1 MASKQAD
8 AIKVLYGNWL
18 ETMGA
23 NPEMSLDETRA
34 MFEQWGDIT
43 GEPGGVD
50 YIEEDCNGVPC
61 MWANP
66 KGAKADRVLICTH
79 GGGYV
84 CGSMYTH
91 RKMFGH
97 LAKAIGCRALILHYR
112 RAPEDTHPAQ
122 VEDAVTVYRWLL
134 DQGIKPEHIA
144 TTGDSAGG
152 ALCTTMLIAIRDQGL
167 PVPAAGM
174 PMSPYYDM
182 EFTGESMQTKADVDC
197 LVSKEI
203 AQTMAATFLGD
214 ASPKDP
220 LANPFYADLTG
231 LPPLYIQVGGDETLL
246 DDSVRFEAKA
256 KAAGVEVKMDIYPE
270 MQHVFQFM
278 AGMAPEADEAI
289 AQMASW
295 LRPKIGLA

>member
-1 MASKQAD
+1 MASKQAN
-8 AIKVLYGNWL
+8 AIKELYGNWVA
-18 ETMGA
+18 TMGA
-23 NPEMSLDETRA
+23 NPEMSLDETRL

-50 YIEEDCNGVPC
+50 YIEEDCGGVLC

-66 KGAKADRVLICTH
+66 KGATTDRVLICTH

-84 CGSMYTH
+84 CSSMYTH
-91 RKMFGH
+91 RKVFGH
-97 LAKAIGCRALILHYR
+97 LAKATGCRALILNYR
-112 RAPEDTHPAQ
+112 RAPEATHPAQ
-122 VEDAVTVYRWLL
+122 VEDAVKVYSWLL

-152 ALCTTMLIAIRDQGL
+152 ALCTTMLLAIRDQGL
-167 PVPAAGM
+167 PLPAAGM

-182 EFTGESMQTKADVDC
+182 EFTGETMQTKADVDC

-203 AQTMAATFLGD
+203 AQTMAGTFLGD

-220 LANPFYADLTG
+220 LANPFYADLKG
-231 LPPLYIQVGGDETLL
+231 LPPLYIQVGNDETLL

-256 KAAGVEVKMDIYPE
+256 RAAGVEVKLDIFPE

-289 AQMASW
+289 EQMAAW
-295 LRPKIGLA
+295 VRPKIGLA

>member
-1 MASKQAD
+1 MASKESE
-8 AIKVLYGNWL
+8 AIKVLYRHWI

-23 NPEMSLDETRA
+23 NPDMSLDETRA

-50 YIEEDCNGVPC
+50 YIEEHCDGVLC

-66 KGAKADRVLICTH
+66 KQAKNDRVLICTH

-91 RKMFGH
+91 RKVIGH

-112 RAPEDTHPAQ
+112 RAPEATHPAQ
-122 VEDAVTVYRWLL
+122 VEDAVKVYRWLL
-134 DQGIKPEHIA
+134 DQGVKPGHIA

-152 ALCTTMLIAIRDQGL
+152 ALCTTMLIAIRDEGL
-167 PVPAAGM
+167 PLPAAGM

-182 EFTGESMQTKADVDC
+182 EFTGESMQSKADADC

-203 AQTMAATFLGD
+203 AQTMAGVFLGD
-214 ASPKDP
+214 ASTKDP
-220 LANPFYADLTG
+220 LANPFYADLKG
-231 LPPLYIQVGGDETLL
+231 LPPLYIQVGEDETLL
-246 DDSVRFEAKA
+246 DDSVRFEIKA
-256 KAAGVEVKMDIYPE
+256 KEAGVEVKLDIYPE

-278 AGMAPEADEAI
+278 AGMAPEADSAI
-289 AQMASW
+289 AQMADW
-295 LRPKIGLA
+295 VRPKIGLG

>member
-1 MASKQAD
+1 MASKESE
-8 AIKVLYGNWL
+8 AIKVLYRHWV
-18 ETMGA
+18 EKMGA
-23 NPEMSLDETRA
+23 NPDMSLDETRA

-43 GEPGGVD
+43 REPGDVD
-50 YIEEDCNGVPC
+50 YIEEHCDGVLC

-66 KGAKADRVLICTH
+66 KKAKTDRVLICTH

-91 RKMFGH
+91 RKVFGH

-112 RAPEDTHPAQ
+112 RAPEATHPAQ
-122 VEDAVTVYRWLL
+122 VEDAVKVYRWLL
-134 DQGIKPEHIA
+134 GQGVKPGHIA

-152 ALCTTMLIAIRDQGL
+152 ALCTTMLIAIRDAGL
-167 PVPAAGM
+167 PLPAAGM

-182 EFTGESMQTKADVDC
+182 EFTGKSMESKADVDC
-197 LVSKEI
+197 LVSKGI
-203 AQTMAATFLGD
+203 AQTMAGVFLGD

-231 LPPLYIQVGGDETLL
+231 LPPLYIQVGEDETLL
-246 DDSVRFEAKA
+246 DDSVRFEIKA
-256 KAAGVEVKMDIYPE
+256 KEAGVDVKLDIYPE

-278 AGMAPEADEAI
+278 AGLAPEADSAI
-289 AQMASW
+289 SQMADW
-295 LRPKIGLA
+295 VRPKIGLG

>member
-1 MASKQAD
+1 MASKQAN
-8 AIKVLYGNWL
+8 AIKELYGNWL
-18 ETMGA
+18 ATMGA
-23 NPEMSLDETRA
+23 NPEMSLEETRL

-50 YIEEDCNGVPC
+50 YIEEDCNGVLC

-66 KGAKADRVLICTH
+66 KGATTDRVLICTH

-91 RKMFGH
+91 RKVFGH
-97 LAKAIGCRALILHYR
+97 LAKATGCRALILHYR
-112 RAPEDTHPAQ
+112 RAPEATHPAQ
-122 VEDAVTVYRWLL
+122 VEDAVKVYSWLL
-134 DQGIKPEHIA
+134 DQGVKPEHIA

-152 ALCTTMLIAIRDQGL
+152 ALCTTMLLAIRDQGL
-167 PVPAAGM
+167 PLPAAGM

-203 AQTMAATFLGD
+203 AQTMAGTFLGD

-220 LANPFYADLTG
+220 LANPFYADLKG
-231 LPPLYIQVGGDETLL
+231 LPPLYIQVGNDETLL

-256 KAAGVEVKMDIYPE
+256 KEAGVEVKLDIFPE

-289 AQMASW
+289 QQMAAW
-295 LRPKIGLA
+295 VRPKIGLA

>member
-8 AIKVLYGNWL
+8 GIKVLYGNWV

-50 YIEEDCNGVPC
+50 YIEEDCNGVLC

-66 KGAKADRVLICTH
+66 KGAKTDRVLICTH

-91 RKMFGH
+91 RKVFGH

-134 DQGIKPEHIA
+134 DQGISPEHMA

-167 PVPAAGM
+167 PLPAAGM

-220 LANPFYADLTG
+220 LANPFYADLAG
-231 LPPLYIQVGGDETLL
+231 LPPLYIQVGEDETLL

-256 KAAGVEVKMDIYPE
+256 KAAGVEVKLDIYPE

-278 AGMAPEADEAI
+278 AGMAPEADAAI
-289 AQMASW
+289 AQMATW
-295 LRPKIGLA
+295 VRPKIGLA